1 MKPLEGL
8 RVIDLTQAMAAP
20 YCTMNLADLGA
31 DVIKVE
37 PPGGEE
43 QRRGSTS
50 RNGHSG
56 SFMAINRNKRG
67 ITLDLKT
74 PEGVEVMHRLIRTA
88 DVFVQNYRPGAA
100 GRLRVDYDTL
110 RALNPRLIYCSVSG
124 FGSTGPY
131 ASRGGYDLIAQGM
144 SGIISVTGEED
155 GAPAKAGIPVSDLAA
170 GLFGAYGVLC
180 AVEHR
185 EKTGEGQF
193 VDTSLLEAA
202 MALTVWE
209 STEHWTTGRT
219 PKALGSAHRLS
230 APYQALRAS
239 DGWFTVGAANDKLF
253 DGFCRALG
261 RPDLLDDPRFA
272 GRAQRLEH
280 RHALAAEI
288 DKTTAKEPRAH
299 WLGSSSPPACRAVR
313 STPTPRR
320 STTPTRSR
328 AAWSWISCTRAP
340 APSRRSACPC
350 TCRRRPAPSI
360 APRRCS
366 ASTTTR
372 SSPSSAT
379 TPPRASACA
388 TRA

>member
-1 MKPLEGL
+1 MKPLDGL

-43 QRRGSTS
+43 QRRGATS
-50 RNGHSG
+50 RHGHSG

-74 PEGVEVMHRLIRTA
+74 PEGLEVMHRLVRTA

-100 GRLRVDYDTL
+100 GRLGVDYETL
-110 RALNPRLIYCSVSG
+110 KRLNPRLIYCSVSG
-124 FGSTGPY
+124 FGGTGPY

-180 AVEHR
+180 ALEHR
-185 EKTGEGQF
+185 ETTGEGQF

-219 PKALGSAHRLS
+219 PKRSEEHTSELQSPCNLVCRLLLEKKKTNI
-230 APYQALRAS
+230 QA
-239 DGWFTVGAANDKLF
+239 TVIWHHK
-253 DGFCRALG
+253 
-261 RPDLLDDPRFA
+261 
-272 GRAQRLEH
+272 
-280 RHALAAEI
+280 I
-288 DKTTAKEPRAH
+288 T
-299 WLGSSSPPACRAVR
+299 
-313 STPTPRR
+313 
-320 STTPTRSR
+320 
-328 AAWSWISCTRAP
+328 
-340 APSRRSACPC
+340 
-350 TCRRRPAPSI
+350 
-360 APRRCS
+360 
-366 ASTTTR
+366 
-372 SSPSSAT
+372 
-379 TPPRASACA
+379 
-388 TRA
+388 